1 MAAPPQAAPA
11 QAPSDQ
17 TGGATTE
24 SMDVD
29 EGNEEVLEVEVEA
42 VWEDDDEEELDPR
55 TLGVPGLRTLVP
67 GDRIE
72 VLWANGAFFLPLSCS
87 PTRTRP
93 QAPGLHHVR
102 AGWERGRVKECV
114 LEMRARR
121 PVIIY
126 RITYHDGEEV
136 TAAFTATQHGP
147 ERSHNSRATATRR
160 NRWQRTCARS
170 RHGEFARWRPRR
182 TCSASSSAGAC

>member
-1 MAAPPQAAPA
+1 MGQRC
-11 QAPSDQ
+11 
-17 TGGATTE
+17 
-24 SMDVD
+24 
-29 EGNEEVLEVEVEA
+29 VL
-42 VWEDDDEEELDPR
+42 
-55 TLGVPGLRTLVP
+55 T
-67 GDRIE
+67 
-72 VLWANGAFFLPLSCS
+72 PLSCS

-93 QAPGLHHVR
+93 QATELHHVR

-147 ERSHNSRATATRR
+147 RALSQLTRHR
-160 NRWQRTCARS
+160 RAAQQVAEDLRTLPARRVREVAAEEGVQCVQQCQSMLRS
-170 RHGEFARWRPRR
+170 RVVCGL
-182 TCSASSSAGAC
+182 ASQSRGNYSLMA